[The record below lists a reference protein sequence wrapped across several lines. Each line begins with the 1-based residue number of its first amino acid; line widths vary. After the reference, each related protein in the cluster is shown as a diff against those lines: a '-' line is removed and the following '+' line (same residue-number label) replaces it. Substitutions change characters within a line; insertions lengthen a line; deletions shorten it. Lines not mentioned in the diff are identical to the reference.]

1 MQVLCNQVQVEHA
14 ACLPLQGATVHLSQM
29 LKITKLLKTTGRNVS
44 CDNIALL
51 SKMKLRDGTRKL
63 PCSKHAVFRDI
74 FYFTAWNKTT
84 GWNVF
89 ILL

>member
-14 ACLPLQGATVHLSQM
+14 ACLRLQEATVHSSQT

-51 SKMKLRDGTRKL
+51 SIVKLRDGTCKL
-63 PCSKHAVFRDI
+63 PCSKRAVFRDTI
-74 FYFTAWNKTT
+74 YLTAWNKTT
-84 GWNVF
+84 G
-89 ILL
+89 